1 MLKTLQCFLVTLP
14 QEANIIT
21 NLVAHRVNTV
31 AELRQ
36 LPRNY
41 GAEIDVRA
49 WRNELV
55 LHHDPFQE
63 GERFDDYLAEYEHGL
78 LVVNI
83 KETGIEA
90 RALEAL
96 RQRGIADCFLL
107 DVEFP
112 YLYKASKKGE
122 RAMAVRYSEVEGLDT
137 VKQFEGVV
145 DWTWIDVNT
154 SLPLDANSI
163 GVLSRFRNCLVSPD
177 LWGRPQDIPIYLQ
190 RMKELAFQPDA
201 VVAKQSNL
209 DAWNDLNERD

>member
-1 MLKTLQCFLVTLP
+1 VLKTLQCFLVTLP

-55 LHHDPFQE
+55 LHHDPFHE

-154 SLPLDANSI
+154 SLPLDANST
-163 GVLSRFRNCLVSPD
+163 GVLSRFRSCLVSPD